1 MTKTKLIVI
10 SVLLGVCLVLNVLLS
25 GRIDRTNAYTAAQT
39 EPNVVSRQALPTL
52 SGLEL
57 GNVAEG
63 NRFDLIKHFVYA
75 IVLVGLLG
83 AGAWYVSRKLMPRLA
98 TARGRNVAV
107 IENIPLGPNKMLHLI
122 EVGSG
127 RRLLVGSTSQSVSFL
142 ADVTACLAE
151 TPDAGDEQEN
161 AAP

>member
-1 MTKTKLIVI
+1 
-10 SVLLGVCLVLNVLLS
+10 
-25 GRIDRTNAYTAAQT
+25 
-39 EPNVVSRQALPTL
+39 
-52 SGLEL
+52 
-57 GNVAEG
+57 
-63 NRFDLIKHFVYA
+63 
-75 IVLVGLLG
+75 
-83 AGAWYVSRKLMPRLA
+83 
-98 TARGRNVAV
+98 
-107 IENIPLGPNKMLHLI
+107 MLHLI

>member
-1 MTKTKLIVI
+1 M
-10 SVLLGVCLVLNVLLS
+10 
-25 GRIDRTNAYTAAQT
+25 
-39 EPNVVSRQALPTL
+39 PTL